1 MIHLCSICNTE
12 GESPDE
18 NLPRKWKRIGESAIC
33 GSCVSQGY
41 ATRQVV
47 VPVIKPLEGTWDEF
61 GKALREC
68 WSESTAVSNL
78 IIREVA
84 KLDPPPTSG
93 EKIQKFK
100 PDTKPIYALA
110 REQWPQFDTGALSAL
125 MQRVVKVYQA
135 TRFDVV
141 RGSRSLPDFRYP
153 TPYPVRAQNWQY
165 SRGPNGEHLLSV
177 RLGSTAADGP
187 RGKRWTLLLKGGSEY
202 ARSIA
207 AMKRIGEDVRQGEL
221 LLVGRRSG
229 QGGRKVEDK
238 PAGGGNERKAAVLAR
253 ITLTMPR
260 AAAKEGRTLQLKR
273 DAEGLLIWVLDDRVM
288 KLNADQA
295 FQWIAADAEARQR
308 MSEDMK
314 REKRW
319 PRRVRRNMVRRM
331 EVRSS
336 KRGNRMKTFC
346 QQSAAMLAGFC
357 ARNGVAKVEYDASG
371 GREQF
376 PWFQLEGAIE
386 NRLTMDG
393 VAFEKLKVTP

>member
-1 MIHLCSICNTE
+1 
-12 GESPDE
+12 
-18 NLPRKWKRIGESAIC
+18 
-33 GSCVSQGY
+33 
-41 ATRQVV
+41 
-47 VPVIKPLEGTWDEF
+47 
-61 GKALREC
+61 
-68 WSESTAVSNL
+68 
-78 IIREVA
+78 
-84 KLDPPPTSG
+84 
-93 EKIQKFK
+93 
-100 PDTKPIYALA
+100 
-110 REQWPQFDTGALSAL
+110 
-125 MQRVVKVYQA
+125 
-135 TRFDVV
+135 
-141 RGSRSLPDFRYP
+141 
-153 TPYPVRAQNWQY
+153 
-165 SRGPNGEHLLSV
+165 
-177 RLGSTAADGP
+177 
-187 RGKRWTLLLKGGSEY
+187 
-202 ARSIA
+202 
-207 AMKRIGEDVRQGEL
+207 
-221 LLVGRRSG
+221 
-229 QGGRKVEDK
+229 
-238 PAGGGNERKAAVLAR
+238 
-253 ITLTMPR
+253 MPR

-273 DAEGLLIWVLDDRVM
+273 DAEGLLIWVLDERVM

-295 FQWIAADAEARQR
+295 VQWIAADANERQR